1 MTRSKSWAAAAAAT
15 ILLSLAGA
23 DGLAAQ
29 DRYGDG
35 DWWRWALAEVLT
47 GEDLRYERD
56 RRLRARHRGFDRGKR
71 ARGPAFCRSGA
82 GHPVFGRSWC
92 VRQGFGLG
100 RDRWRRADLGDV
112 LFGRSSLRDGRVLGR
127 SSLEE
132 LLGAVVLERLL
143 EHTPLAARDRRVTGR
158 WLERRGA
165 RVLQLRAGDRP
176 LAELS
181 DLDRDDVVD
190 VLLRAVDD

>member
-1 MTRSKSWAAAAAAT
+1 MTRPIRWLAVAAAT
-15 ILLSLAGA
+15 LLLSLAGA

-29 DRYGDG
+29 DRYDDG

-47 GEDLRYERD
+47 GEDLRFERD
-56 RRLRARHRGFDRGKR
+56 RRLRARHRGFERGAR

-92 VRQGFGLG
+92 VRKGFGLG
-100 RDRWRRADLGDV
+100 HDRWRRSDLGDV
-112 LFGRSSLRDGRVLGR
+112 LFGRTPLRDGAVLDRAG
-127 SSLEE
+127 LEE
-132 LLGAVVLERLL
+132 LLGAVVLGRLL
-143 EHTPLAARDRRVTGR
+143 EGTPLDARDRRVTGR

-165 RVLQLRAGDRP
+165 RVLQLRAGGRP
-176 LAELS
+176 VAELS